1 MSFRHETLPNG
12 LEVIAE
18 ISDSALSASVGF
30 FVNTGSRD
38 ETDAEWGVSH
48 FLEHMV
54 FKGTD
59 TLSADDIN
67 RRFDDLGAA
76 ANAFTSEEDTVYYAS
91 VLPEHQREAVELI
104 GQILRPALREE
115 DFETEKLVI
124 LEEIQMYDDQ
134 PPFGADDIGRAAFF
148 AGHPAARSVLGTL
161 DSVRGIGVD
170 GMRDYH
176 RRRYAPGNIVLAA
189 TGAIDFDD
197 LLETAKR
204 VCGEWEPCPA
214 AARACP
220 RPPLACGGGTEEIRE
235 QIVREAAA
243 LEYVIRFSAG
253 PDGNDPD
260 RYAAKWLSMMLGD
273 ESGSRF
279 YWEFI
284 DSGAADYAVCHH
296 QDFLDTG
303 AFAVQLSSDAESIE
317 AIIARTEEILA
328 DVTVNGLT
336 SAEMEQARSKLAS
349 RIVLSGERA
358 RRRLFGVGLEWAHA
372 RRYRSVG
379 DDLAVVENLTATD
392 LDRLAER
399 WPLSGSHVTVLAGPL
414 ANGAQAP
421 AQQPAAAADRASGQG
436 FA

>member
-38 ETDAEWGVSH
+38 ETDAVWGVSH

-104 GQILRPALREE
+104 GQILRPAFREE

-161 DSVRGIGVD
+161 DSVRGITVD

-176 RRRYAPGNIVLAA
+176 RLRYAPGNIVLAA
-189 TGAIDFDD
+189 TGAVDFDD
-197 LLETAKR
+197 LVETAKR
-204 VCGEWEPCPA
+204 VCGAWEPCA
-214 AARACP
+214 AAERARP
-220 RPPLACGGGTEEIRE
+220 RPPLACGGGHEEIRE

-243 LEYVIRFSAG
+243 LEYVIRLSAG

-284 DSGAADYAVCHH
+284 DSGAADYASCHH
-296 QDFLDTG
+296 QDYLDTG

-328 DVTVNGLT
+328 DVTANGLT

-379 DDLAVVENLTATD
+379 DDLAMVENLTGAD

-414 ANGAQAP
+414 ATGLEAP
-421 AQQPAAAADRASGQG
+421 PQQKAAAADGP
-436 FA
+436 

>member
-18 ISDSALSASVGF
+18 ISDSALSTSVGF

-38 ETDAEWGVSH
+38 ETDELWGASH

-59 TLSADDIN
+59 DLSADDIN

-91 VLPEHQREAVELI
+91 VLPEHQREATELI
-104 GQILRPALREE
+104 GRILRPALREE
-115 DFETEKLVI
+115 DFETERLVI

-134 PPFGADDIGRAAFF
+134 PPFGADDACRATFF
-148 AGHPAARSVLGTL
+148 AGHPAGRSVHGTL
-161 DSVRGIGVD
+161 DSVRSISVD

-189 TGAIDFDD
+189 SGAVDFDD
-197 LLETAKR
+197 LVETAR
-204 VCGEWEPCPA
+204 RICGEWEPLPISSRTCPKP
-214 AARACP
+214 P
-220 RPPLACGGGTEEIRE
+220 RVCGGGDEAIRE

-243 LEYVIRFSAG
+243 MEYVIRFSAG
-253 PDGNDPD
+253 PDGDDPD
-260 RYAAKWLSMMLGD
+260 RYAAKWLAMMLGD

-284 DSGAADYAVCHH
+284 DSGAADYASCHH
-296 QDFLDTG
+296 QDFLDAG
-303 AFAVQLSSDAESIE
+303 VFAVQLSSDAESIE
-317 AIIARTEEILA
+317 ALLARTEEILT

-336 SAEMEQARSKLAS
+336 TAEMEQARSKLAS

-358 RRRLFGVGLEWAHA
+358 RRRLFGVGLEWAHS
-372 RRYRSVG
+372 RRYRSVA
-379 DDLAVVENLTATD
+379 DDLGVVENLKGSD
-392 LDRLAER
+392 LGRLAER
-399 WPLSGSHVTVLAGPL
+399 WPLSGSHATVLAGPL
-414 ANGAQAP
+414 E
-421 AQQPAAAADRASGQG
+421 S
-436 FA
+436 

>member
-38 ETDAEWGVSH
+38 ETDAVWGVSH

-161 DSVRGIGVD
+161 DSVRGISVD
-170 GMRDYH
+170 GMRDYY

-189 TGAIDFDD
+189 TGAVDFDD
-197 LLETAKR
+197 LVETAKR
-204 VCGEWEPCPA
+204 VCGGWEPCA
-214 AARACP
+214 AADRARP
-220 RPPLACGGGTEEIRE
+220 RPPLACGGGHKEIRE

-243 LEYVIRFSAG
+243 LEYVIRLSAG

-260 RYAAKWLSMMLGD
+260 RYAAKWLSTMLGD

-284 DSGAADYAVCHH
+284 DSGAADYASCHH
-296 QDFLDTG
+296 QDYLDTG

-328 DVTVNGLT
+328 DVTTNGLT

-379 DDLAVVENLTATD
+379 DDLAVVENLTGED

-414 ANGAQAP
+414 AHGVEAP
-421 AQQPAAAADRASGQG
+421 PQQKAAAADGP
-436 FA
+436 

>member
-1 MSFRHETLPNG
+1 VSFRHETLPNG

-18 ISDSALSASVGF
+18 VSDSALSASVGF

-38 ETDAEWGVSH
+38 ESDQEWGVSH

-104 GQILRPALREE
+104 GAILRPALREK

-134 PPFGADDIGRAAFF
+134 PPFGADDICRAAFL

-161 DSVRGIGVD
+161 DSVRGIHID
-170 GMRDYH
+170 QMREYH

-189 TGAIDFDD
+189 TGAIDFAD
-197 LLETAKR
+197 LVETARR
-204 VCGEWEPCPA
+204 VCGEWEPCQAGSRVCPLPTRA
-214 AARACP
+214 A
-220 RPPLACGGGTEEIRE
+220 GGGGELIRE
-235 QIVREAAA
+235 QIVRETAA
-243 LEYVIRFSAG
+243 LEYVIRLSAG
-253 PDGNDPD
+253 PNGDDPE
-260 RYAAKWLSMMLGD
+260 RYAAKWLAMMLGD

-284 DSGAADYAVCHH
+284 DSGAADYASCHH
-296 QDFLDTG
+296 QDFLDVG
-303 AFAVQLSSDAESIE
+303 VFGVQLSSDAESIE
-317 AIIARTEEILA
+317 QIVERTEEILT
-328 DVTVNGLT
+328 DVTANGLT
-336 SAEMEQARSKLAS
+336 PDEMEQARSKLAS

-358 RRRLFGVGLEWAHA
+358 RRRLFGVGLEWAHS
-372 RRYRSVG
+372 RRYRSVA
-379 DDLAVVENLTATD
+379 DDLGVVETLTASD
-392 LDRLAER
+392 LGQLLER
-399 WPLSGSHVTVLAGPL
+399 WPLSGSHATVLAGPL
-414 ANGAQAP
+414 AP
-421 AQQPAAAADRASGQG
+421 AGHHAH
-436 FA
+436 

>member
-38 ETDAEWGVSH
+38 ETDAVWGVSH

-134 PPFGADDIGRAAFF
+134 PPFGADDSGRAAFF

-161 DSVRGIGVD
+161 DSVRGITVD

-189 TGAIDFDD
+189 TGAVDFDD
-197 LLETAKR
+197 LVETAKR
-204 VCGEWEPCPA
+204 VCGEWAPCPA
-214 AARACP
+214 ATRACP
-220 RPPLACGGGTEEIRE
+220 RPPLACGGGHEEIRQ

-284 DSGAADYAVCHH
+284 DSGAADYASCHH
-296 QDFLDTG
+296 LDFLDTG

-317 AIIARTEEILA
+317 AIIARTEEILE
-328 DVTVNGLT
+328 DVTSNGLT
-336 SAEMEQARSKLAS
+336 TAEMEQARSKLAS

-379 DDLAVVENLTATD
+379 DDLAMVENLTGAD

-414 ANGAQAP
+414 DNGAPAP
-421 AQQPAAAADRASGQG
+421 PTQDVATADGA
-436 FA
+436 

>member
-18 ISDSALSASVGF
+18 VSDSALSTSVGF

-38 ETDAEWGVSH
+38 ESDPIWGVSH

-59 TLSADDIN
+59 SLSADEIN

-91 VLPEHQREAVELI
+91 VLPEHQRAATELI
-104 GQILRPALREE
+104 GRILRPALREE

-134 PPFGADDIGRAAFF
+134 PPFGADDVCRAAFF

-161 DSVRGIGVD
+161 DSVRGITVE

-189 TGAIDFDD
+189 TGAVDFED

-204 VCGEWEPCPA
+204 ICGDWEPCPSEP
-214 AARACP
+214 RAFP
-220 RPPLACGGGTEEIRE
+220 RPPRTCGGGNEVIRE

-253 PDGNDPD
+253 PDGDDPD
-260 RYAAKWLSMMLGD
+260 RYAAKWLAMMLGD

-284 DSGAADYAVCHH
+284 DSGAADYASCHH
-296 QDFLDTG
+296 QEFLDTG
-303 AFAVQLSSDAESIE
+303 VFAVQLSSDAESIE
-317 AIIARTEEILA
+317 EILERTEEILT
-328 DVTVNGLT
+328 DVTANGLT

-372 RRYRSVG
+372 RRYCSVA
-379 DDLAVVENLTATD
+379 DDLAVVEQLSGAD
-392 LDRLAER
+392 LGRLAER
-399 WPLSGSHVTVLAGPL
+399 WPLSGSHATVLAGPL
-414 ANGAQAP
+414 ESGSGVREPSATANSKPQ
-421 AQQPAAAADRASGQG
+421 
-436 FA
+436 